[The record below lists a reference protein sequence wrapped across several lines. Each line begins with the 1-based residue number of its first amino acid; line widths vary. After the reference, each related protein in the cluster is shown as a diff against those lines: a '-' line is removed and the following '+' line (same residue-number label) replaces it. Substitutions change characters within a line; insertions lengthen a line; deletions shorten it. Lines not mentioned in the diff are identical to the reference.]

1 MKTVHYNVSGLANS
15 ESKTKLRNALDEI
28 EGVQKI
34 AVDLHRGTVEV
45 LWTYKTPW
53 YMWGN
58 SKLSFSISYL
68 L

>member
-45 LWTYKTPW
+45 QYNNPADEQAIKTCIENTG
-53 YMWGN
+53 YDVQ
-58 SKLSFSISYL
+58 
-68 L
+68 